1 MPKIGVFDSGIGGL
15 SILDEAFLQAPSH
28 DYLYLADSVNAPYGE
43 QSSAWVA
50 SRSLQL
56 CSWLISQSCSAVVVA
71 CNTATAQAI
80 DQIRKKFPQ
89 TPIIGI
95 EPGIKPAA
103 TLSQTKKVG
112 VLATASTLQ
121 SEKFNALLAT
131 LLGDCEFITQAGVG
145 LVPLIETGD
154 LQHPQLEQLLIQY
167 INPMVQAN
175 ADTLVLGCTHYPFLE
190 PLIQKLFGLNLHVI
204 NTSSAVIKQM
214 CRLIPEATISEPGSV
229 TYYSTQNSAQLE
241 TLAKQLMSHQRARQV
256 SSEMVAI

>member
-1 MPKIGVFDSGIGGL
+1 M
-15 SILDEAFLQAPSH
+15 
-28 DYLYLADSVNAPYGE
+28 
-43 QSSAWVA
+43 
-50 SRSLQL
+50 
-56 CSWLISQSCSAVVVA
+56 
-71 CNTATAQAI
+71 
-80 DQIRKKFPQ
+80 
-89 TPIIGI
+89 
-95 EPGIKPAA
+95 
-103 TLSQTKKVG
+103 G

-204 NTSSAVIKQM
+204 NTISAVIKQM

-241 TLAKQLMSHQRARQV
+241 TLAKQLMSHQRTRQV

>member
-1 MPKIGVFDSGIGGL
+1 
-15 SILDEAFLQAPSH
+15 
-28 DYLYLADSVNAPYGE
+28 
-43 QSSAWVA
+43 
-50 SRSLQL
+50 LQL

-89 TPIIGI
+89 IPIIGI

-103 TLSQTKKVG
+103 ALSQTKKVG

-175 ADTLVLGCTHYPFLE
+175 VDTLVLGCTHYPFLE
-190 PLIQKLFGLNLHVI
+190 SLIQKLFGPNLHVI

-214 CRLIPEATISEPGSV
+214 CRLIPEVTISQPGSV
-229 TYYSTQNSAQLE
+229 TYYSTQNSVQLE
-241 TLAKQLMSHQRARQV
+241 TLAKKLMSHQRTRQV

>member
-1 MPKIGVFDSGIGGL
+1 M
-15 SILDEAFLQAPSH
+15 
-28 DYLYLADSVNAPYGE
+28 
-43 QSSAWVA
+43 
-50 SRSLQL
+50 QL

-89 TPIIGI
+89 IPIIGI

-103 TLSQTKKVG
+103 ALSQTKKVG

-167 INPMVQAN
+167 ITPMVQAN

-190 PLIQKLFGLNLHVI
+190 PLIQKLFGPNLHVI

-214 CRLIPEATISEPGSV
+214 CRLIPETISKPGSV

-241 TLAKQLMSHQRARQV
+241 TLAKQLMSHQRTRLV
-256 SSEMVAI
+256 SSEIVAV

>member
-1 MPKIGVFDSGIGGL
+1 
-15 SILDEAFLQAPSH
+15 
-28 DYLYLADSVNAPYGE
+28 
-43 QSSAWVA
+43 
-50 SRSLQL
+50 LQL

-89 TPIIGI
+89 IPIIGI

-103 TLSQTKKVG
+103 ALSQTKKVG

-190 PLIQKLFGLNLHVI
+190 SLIQKLFGPNLYVI

-214 CRLIPEATISEPGSV
+214 CRLIPEVTISQPGSV
-229 TYYSTQNSAQLE
+229 TYYSTQNSVQLE
-241 TLAKQLMSHQRARQV
+241 TLAKKLMSHQRTRQV

>member
-1 MPKIGVFDSGIGGL
+1 MPLVEEL
-15 SILDEAFLQAPSH
+15 T
-28 DYLYLADSVNAPYGE
+28 
-43 QSSAWVA
+43 
-50 SRSLQL
+50 SL
-56 CSWLISQSCSAVVVA
+56 
-71 CNTATAQAI
+71 T
-80 DQIRKKFPQ
+80 FPQ

-175 ADTLVLGCTHYPFLE
+175 VDTLVLGCTHYPFLE
-190 PLIQKLFGLNLHVI
+190 SLIQKLFGPNLHVI

-241 TLAKQLMSHQRARQV
+241 TLAKQLMSHQRTRQV
-256 SSEMVAI
+256 SSEMVAV